1 MQQHHHQFI
10 MTAMESARDWE
21 QNTNTVMFILGNKIE
36 NNMIFM
42 LVSLAWKVLFV
53 CLCVCLFVDIIII
66 MTAMES
72 GRDWEQDDIYARVSQ
87 KWVYMATK
95 SAPAQEK
102 GEKHGE
108 RKIPNQSCVF
118 FTFGDCHRETFT

>member
-36 NNMIFM
+36 NNMTFM

-53 CLCVCLFVDIIII
+53 CLCVCLFVDIIMI

-102 GEKHGE
+102 
-108 RKIPNQSCVF
+108 R
-118 FTFGDCHRETFT
+118 RETWREKNS

>member
-1 MQQHHHQFI
+1 
-10 MTAMESARDWE
+10 MES
-21 QNTNTVMFILGNKIE
+21 FI
-36 NNMIFM
+36 
-42 LVSLAWKVLFV
+42 
-53 CLCVCLFVDIIII
+53 CLFVDIIMI

-108 RKIPNQSCVF
+108 RKIPIIRAVF
-118 FTFGDCHRETFT
+118 FILFFHFRRLPP